1 MQHQVL
7 ATDALTYRT
16 PQPSM
21 TPEPALI
28 AIVEDHD
35 DTREAVDEM
44 LVEAGYRTLSFE
56 NARLALDAMEQGARP
71 DLILLDLMMPEMDG
85 WTFRLQQRQNPE
97 LRDIPL
103 VAVSADA
110 SPKAAAIDADAY
122 LRKPVDFGRLRL
134 VVEQVLA
141 QAERKQLFMR
151 GVELERLRSLGM
163 LVATIAHEV
172 NNPLAAIGGYL
183 DLCMRSCELMQD
195 SPAPAAELS
204 ERLQPALAAA
214 RVGTDRIA
222 SIVRLLLTFA
232 RGGDDDA
239 PGPAD
244 ATRAIEAAISL
255 AAPQIRQK
263 AILVRDLR
271 EVGPVVI
278 HEARLAQVF
287 LNLLINAAH
296 AVESGR
302 AEHSHIEVK
311 AWQEGDRGIFEVSDD
326 GCGIPRESL
335 GRIFEP
341 FFSTKPVGRGTGLGL
356 SISRDI
362 IQRAGGTISAHSQVG
377 VGTTFRVEL
386 PVVPPRAEERARA
399 AAPGDANA
407 AVYRVLVVDDEPLV
421 GRMLAALWEKHDVH
435 VFEDA
440 EQALAELGLQHFD
453 LVLCDWMMPKMT
465 GEQFYRALCRTRPDL
480 ADKFVLMTGA
490 APSAALERLG
500 QELRHPVLKKPFSP
514 TALDHYL
521 ELIPKQR
528 AASA

>member
-1 MQHQVL
+1 
-7 ATDALTYRT
+7 
-16 PQPSM
+16 
-21 TPEPALI
+21 
-28 AIVEDHD
+28 
-35 DTREAVDEM
+35 M
-44 LVEAGYRTLSFE
+44 LVEAGYRTLPFE
-56 NARLALDAMEQGARP
+56 NARLALDAMERGARP
-71 DLILLDLMMPEMDG
+71 DLILLDLMMPGMDG

-97 LRDIPL
+97 LRDIPV

-110 SPKAAAIDADAY
+110 SPQAAAIDADAY

-141 QAERKQLFMR
+141 QAERRQLFLR

-172 NNPLAAIGGYL
+172 NNPLAATGGYL
-183 DLCMRSCELMQD
+183 DLSLRSCQRMRD
-195 SPAPAAELS
+195 TPASAAELA
-204 ERLQPALAAA
+204 ERLEPALEAA
-214 RVGTDRIA
+214 REGTDRIT

-232 RGGDDDA
+232 RGGDDNA

-263 AILVRDLR
+263 AILLRDFH
-271 EVGPVVI
+271 EVGPVAV

-296 AVESGR
+296 AIESGR
-302 AEHSHIEVK
+302 AEQSHIEVK
-311 AWQEGDRGIFEVSDD
+311 AWQERDHGIFEVTDD
-326 GCGIPRESL
+326 GCGIPKEIL
-335 GRIFEP
+335 ERIFEP

-356 SISRDI
+356 SISREI
-362 IQRAGGTISAHSQVG
+362 IQRAGGTISVRSRAG
-377 VGTTFRVEL
+377 AGTTFRVEL
-386 PVVPPRAEERARA
+386 PVVSSGRAEERDRARV
-399 AAPGDANA
+399 PSDAREHA
-407 AVYRVLVVDDEPLV
+407 YRVLVVDDEPLV

-440 EQALAELGLQHFD
+440 EQALAELGQQHFD

-465 GEQFYRALCRTRPDL
+465 GEQFYRALGRMRPDL
-480 ADKFVLMTGA
+480 AEKFVLMTGA
-490 APSAALERLG
+490 APSVALERLA

-514 TALDHYL
+514 ASLDDCL
-521 ELIPKQR
+521 ELVPRQR
-528 AASA
+528 VPPA